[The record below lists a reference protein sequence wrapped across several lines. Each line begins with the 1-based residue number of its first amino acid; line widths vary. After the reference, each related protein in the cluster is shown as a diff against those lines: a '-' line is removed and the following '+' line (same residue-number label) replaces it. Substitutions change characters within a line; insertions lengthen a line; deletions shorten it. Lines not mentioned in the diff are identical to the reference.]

1 MKQVKLHK
9 SLIKEKEQIQQK
21 KRIGPTT
28 LKLVKEVSP
37 VPDGT

>member
-21 KRIGPTT
+21 KTGPTT

-37 VPDGT
+37 VPDGR